1 MHQNNRFPFPFIYF
15 NLWNPYPFIVSYTWR
30 LKKVPLLSL
39 VLRAVRYFGSFATLC
54 QLAVP
59 DPHLEIR
66 GGPVSKKHFLALW
79 LFGPQFGLKIRVG
92 PPLDLPFVSI
102 NLHWLKELTGCV
114 TKVLSQNCHQ
124 TGWNMKKNPMLKT
137 SKEGI
142 NSTANTKGSAL
153 DGPMWRSQWRMGLK
167 WIALWFLKT
176 CLAKQFYKVHFLLF
190 VTSATQ

>member
-1 MHQNNRFPFPFIYF
+1 MNKPQNQNIFLTFSVPQNRPVSPFMHQNNRFPFPFIYF

-66 GGPVSKKHFLALW
+66 GGPVSKKHFSALW

-114 TKVLSQNCHQ
+114 TKVFSQNCHQ
-124 TGWNMKKNPMLKT
+124 TGWNMKKTPC
-137 SKEGI
+137 SKRQ
-142 NSTANTKGSAL
+142 K
-153 DGPMWRSQWRMGLK
+153 
-167 WIALWFLKT
+167 
-176 CLAKQFYKVHFLLF
+176 KV
-190 VTSATQ
+190 